1 MIELWDQTLIFLH
14 DYGLW
19 LAIGSFIMFII
30 SIASMPFILARIP
43 VDYFTITG
51 HQRLRQ
57 QQKQQHPI
65 LQLMMA
71 CIKNLLGAML
81 ISMGIVMLFTPGQGL
96 LSILF
101 GLMIMNYPGKF
112 RLECSIIRRPLIFN
126 AINHMRQKQNH
137 PPLLAP
143 EG

>member
-19 LAIGSFIMFII
+19 LAIASFIMFVI
-30 SIASMPFILARIP
+30 SIASIPFILARIP

-57 QQKQQHPI
+57 QKKHQHLA

-71 CIKNLLGAML
+71 CIKNLLGALL
-81 ISMGIVMLFTPGQGL
+81 ISIGIVMLFTPGQGL
-96 LSILF
+96 LSILI

-112 RLECSIIRRPLIFN
+112 RLECSIIRKPLIFD
-126 AINHMRQKQNH
+126 AINSMRKKKNS
-137 PPLLAP
+137 PPLLPP
-143 EG
+143 EK